1 MAGTMA
7 TSLPL
12 DGEVAIVT
20 GGARGI
26 GRAIALELAAN
37 GADIAVVD
45 LLSEEASQV
54 VKEVEAL
61 GRRSES
67 YSTDISNGDAVKQ
80 LMDDVTAAFGGLSIL
95 VNNAG
100 ITRDGLLIRMSED
113 DWDHVITVNLKGTF
127 HCTKAAAR
135 IMMKARR
142 GRIINMAS
150 VVGIMGNAG
159 QANYASSKAGVIG
172 LTKSVAKELAGRGIT
187 VNAIAPGY
195 IDTDMTRV
203 LSDDARDAFLKGI
216 PLGRAGS
223 VQDVAQAVAF
233 LASPAAGYITGQVL
247 HVDGGLL
254 M

>member
-1 MAGTMA
+1 MA
-7 TSLPL
+7 TALSM
-12 DGEVAIVT
+12 DGDVAVVT
-20 GGARGI
+20 GAARGI
-26 GRAIALELAAN
+26 GKSIALELAAN

-45 LLSEEASQV
+45 LLAEEAAQV

-61 GRRSES
+61 RRRSRS
-67 YSTDISNGDAVKQ
+67 YAVDISRSDAVKQ
-80 LMDDVTAAFGGLSIL
+80 LVDDVVAAFGGLTIL

-100 ITRDGLLIRMSED
+100 ITRDGLLIRMSDD
-113 DWDHVITVNLKGTF
+113 DWDRVITVNLKGTF
-127 HCTKAAAR
+127 NCIKAAAR
-135 IMMKARR
+135 VMMKARR

-195 IDTDMTRV
+195 IDTDMTRT
-203 LSDDARDAFLKGI
+203 LSDDAKDAFLKGI
-216 PLGRAGS
+216 PLGRPGTAD
-223 VQDVAQAVAF
+223 DVAHAVAF

>member
-1 MAGTMA
+1 MA
-7 TSLPL
+7 TSLSL
-12 DGEVAIVT
+12 DGEIAVVT
-20 GGARGI
+20 GAARGI
-26 GRAIALELAAN
+26 GKAIALELAAN

-45 LLSEEASQV
+45 LLTEEAAQV
-54 VKEVEAL
+54 VKDVEAL
-61 GRRSES
+61 GRRSQS
-67 YSTDISNGDAVKQ
+67 FAVDISSS
-80 LMDDVTAAFGGLSIL
+80 DDVKRLVDDIVAAFGGLTLL

-100 ITRDGLLIRMSED
+100 ITRDGLLIRMSDD
-113 DWDHVITVNLKGTF
+113 DWDRVMSVNLKGTF
-127 HCTKAAAR
+127 NCIKAAAR
-135 IMMKARR
+135 VMMKARR

-172 LTKSVAKELAGRGIT
+172 LTKSVARELAGRGIT

-203 LSDDARDAFLKGI
+203 LSEDAKDAFLKGI

-223 VQDVAQAVAF
+223 AQDVAQAVAF
-233 LASPAAGYITGQVL
+233 LASHAAGYITGQVL

>member
-1 MAGTMA
+1 MKPFF
-7 TSLPL
+7 LE
-12 DGEVAIVT
+12 DDVAMVT
-20 GGARGI
+20 GAARGI
-26 GRAIALELAAN
+26 GRAIALELAGN

-45 LLSEEASQV
+45 VLAEEAAKV

-61 GRRSES
+61 GRRGQA
-67 YSTDISNGDAVKQ
+67 YTVDISDGEAVKN
-80 LMDDVTAAFGGLSIL
+80 LVDDVVAAFGSLSIL

-113 DWDHVITVNLKGTF
+113 DWDKVVSVNLKGTF
-127 HCTKAAAR
+127 NCLKAASR
-135 IMMKARR
+135 IMMKARK

-150 VVGIMGNAG
+150 VVGIMGNPG

-172 LTKSVAKELAGRGIT
+172 LTKSAAKELAPRGIT

-195 IDTDMTRV
+195 IDTEMTKV
-203 LSDDARDAFLKGI
+203 LSDAAKDSFLTAI
-216 PLGRAGS
+216 PMGRSGTGE
-223 VQDVAQAVAF
+223 DVAGVVAF
-233 LASPAAGYITGQVL
+233 LSSPASSYITGQVI